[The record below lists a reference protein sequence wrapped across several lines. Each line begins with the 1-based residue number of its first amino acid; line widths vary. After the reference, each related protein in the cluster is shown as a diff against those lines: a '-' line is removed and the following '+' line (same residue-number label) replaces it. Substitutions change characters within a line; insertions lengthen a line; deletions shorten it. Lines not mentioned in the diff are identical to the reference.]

1 MLKLNNK
8 GRLIVISSPSGAG
21 KTTIVKKLA
30 NKNLLTSLSVSLTT
44 RNPRPNEV
52 DGVDYKFISKN
63 LFKKKI
69 KKNLFLEHAKVFDNF
84 YGTIKSDI
92 TKKLDKGKNVLLDI
106 DWQGARQVKKKLPL
120 DTITIFILPPSLKEL
135 EKRLKKRG
143 ENISFVKKRMRGA
156 KAEIKHWKEYDYVLI
171 NDNLQSCIARI
182 KNILITENLKV
193 KRQIL
198 VRKDNLL

>member
-1 MLKLNNK
+1 M
-8 GRLIVISSPSGAG
+8 
-21 KTTIVKKLA
+21 
-30 NKNLLTSLSVSLTT
+30 SVSLTT

-143 ENISFVKKRMRGA
+143 ENISFVKKRMSCA